1 MNRNTHKGRNWKK
14 ILLITFG
21 VLFAFVAL
29 VIAFIS
35 PIAKWAIEKYDEQI
49 LGRQIT
55 LDWIYLNPFTGYAHI
70 NDITIFE
77 ANKDTAFVS
86 AGGIDVNFAM
96 FKLIGKTYEI
106 SNLTISDAEIHL
118 KQNKD
123 TFNFSDILTRFAPKD
138 TLNKDTTKTHFNLLD
153 IKVKNTRFYY
163 FEPNI
168 PVNYFITD
176 LNISSPGMRWD
187 NDSINAKLSFKNGPG
202 TGDIAVDFGFNLK
215 TMEYAAKAKIKKFDM
230 YIINEYLKDIAD
242 FGIIRANVDADVD
255 AKGNFNNTVA
265 LTTKGYVAIN
275 DFHFGKNMK
284 EDYASFDKVE
294 INMIKVSPRTFDY
307 VFDTISIQHPF
318 FKYERYDSLDN
329 LSRMFGVN
337 GENYT
342 EAKAKSDAGQFN
354 LIVSIVDF
362 LKELGKNFAKSHY
375 SANRFALRN
384 GDIHFNDYSLR
395 DKFGAAVSP
404 FNILA
409 DSIDRKNDLLK
420 VNINSDIKPH
430 GNLNIDFAINP
441 SDFSDFTIGYAIDK
455 IALPDFNPYV
465 VTYTSF
471 PLKSG
476 TLSLKGSWV
485 VRDSAIKSMNH
496 LVILAPEK
504 TKRIRKNDA
513 KWLPLPL
520 ILSILREPGNYID
533 YEIPIEGKLTD
544 PKFKVKD
551 VVLDI
556 LKNIFVKPPT
566 YPYRAYVDNK
576 KDDVEEFQAFSWNMR
591 QVELNNSQQHFMDEL
606 TGFLKKNTDAVVT
619 INPVVFSAKEKENIL
634 LYLAKKKYYLQMLNK
649 SASNYTTEDSV
660 EVEKMSVKSDGFIT
674 ALNRSIDG
682 SNLMFTVQEKCSHWI
697 DSATV
702 NSEYAAIN
710 KKRAAIF
717 KTAFEQEGVVNQ
729 LVIKTEQ
736 TDFPRNGFSYYKITY
751 SVDIPDKLRKALE
764 QLDLNEGPYIKGRRH

>member
-1 MNRNTHKGRNWKK
+1 MKSKIHKGRNWKR

-70 NDITIFE
+70 NDLTLYE
-77 ANKDTAFVS
+77 QNKDSAFVK

-96 FKLIGKTYEI
+96 LKLIGKTYEI

-163 FEPNI
+163 YEPNI

-187 NDSINAKLSFKNGPG
+187 KDSVEAKISFKNGPG
-202 TGDIAVDFGFNLK
+202 TGDIAVDFGINLK
-215 TMEYAAKAKIKKFDM
+215 SLEYAVKAKVDKFDM

-242 FGIIRANVDADVD
+242 FGIIRANVDANI
-255 AKGNFNNTVA
+255 AASGNFNNTVA
-265 LTTKGYVAIN
+265 ITAKGYLAVN

-284 EDYASFDKVE
+284 EDYASFDKLEV
-294 INMIKVSPRTFDY
+294 NMIKVSPRNFDY
-307 VFDTISIQHPF
+307 AFDTISIQHPF

-329 LSRMFGVN
+329 LTRMFGVN

-362 LKELGKNFAKSHY
+362 MKELGKNFVKSHY

-384 GDIHFNDYSLR
+384 GDIHFNDYALR
-395 DKFGAAVSP
+395 EKFGAAVSP
-404 FNILA
+404 LNILA
-409 DSIDRKNDLLK
+409 DSIDRKNALLK
-420 VNINSDIKPH
+420 VNVNSNIQPH
-430 GNLNIDFAINP
+430 GNLNVDFSINP

-476 TLSLKGSWV
+476 TLSFKGSWV
-485 VRDSAIKSMNH
+485 VRDSAISSMNH
-496 LVILAPEK
+496 LVILAPQK
-504 TKRIRKNDA
+504 TKRVKKHDA
-513 KWLPLPL
+513 NWLPLPL

-533 YEIPIEGKLTD
+533 YEIPVEGSLSD

-556 LKNIFVKPPT
+556 LRNIFVKPPT
-566 YPYRAYVDNK
+566 FPYRAYVNDK
-576 KDDVEEFQAFSWNMR
+576 KEEVQKFQTFNWNPR
-591 QVELNNSQQHFMDEL
+591 QVQFSGSQQSFMDDL
-606 TGFLKKNTDAVVT
+606 TSFLKKNREAIVT
-619 INPVVFSAKEKENIL
+619 IEPVTFSTKEKENIL
-634 LYLAKKKYYLQMLNK
+634 FYLAKKKYYLQKNNK
-649 SASNYTTEDSV
+649 TENTYTNEDSITV
-660 EVEKMSVKSDGFIT
+660 DKMSVKDEGFIA
-674 ALNRSIDG
+674 ALNHSID
-682 SNLMFTVQEKCSHWI
+682 SSEMIFTVQEKCTHWV
-697 DSATV
+697 DSSTVNQVYATV
-702 NSEYAAIN
+702 VA
-710 KKRAAIF
+710 KRAELF
-717 KTAFEQEGVVNQ
+717 KTAFENEGVVNQ
-729 LVIKTEQ
+729 LVLKPNRV
-736 TDFPRNGFSYYKITY
+736 DVPRNGFSYYSISY
-751 SVDIPDKLRKALE
+751 SVDIPDKLRNALDK
-764 QLDLNEGPYIKGRRH
+764 LDMNEGPFIKGRH